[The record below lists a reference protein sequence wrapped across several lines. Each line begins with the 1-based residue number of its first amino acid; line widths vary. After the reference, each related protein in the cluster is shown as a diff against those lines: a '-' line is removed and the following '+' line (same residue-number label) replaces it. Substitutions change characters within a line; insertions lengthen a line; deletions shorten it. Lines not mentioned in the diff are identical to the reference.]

1 MKDAVTGALE
11 LLLVV
16 DRYGLARPDDALS
29 RATTLEVLMRS
40 AQLLAVA
47 ALRSVRDS
55 YPATNQFLFQE
66 PEAEI
71 VVARDAL
78 VDGGDFLRFADLLD
92 LLSEESLPCVAS
104 RLHRG
109 WQDRVQSCREARR
122 VSQEAAGFSLGPE
135 ERAALLSGLAVAN
148 RVFRIPP
155 PLDLDAKRGAAGF
168 DALLRLIERLA
179 PSDQASAFRDLTSK
193 LASTASPA

>member
-1 MKDAVTGALE
+1 
-11 LLLVV
+11 
-16 DRYGLARPDDALS
+16 
-29 RATTLEVLMRS
+29 MRS

-47 ALRSVRDS
+47 RLMPARDR
-55 YPATNQFLFQE
+55 YAATNQMLFQE
-66 PEAEI
+66 PEPEI

-78 VDGGDFLRFADLLD
+78 VEEGDFLRFADLLD

-122 VSQEAAGFSLGPE
+122 ISQEAVGLALGPE

-168 DALLRLIERLA
+168 DALLRLINRLA
-179 PSDQASAFRDLTSK
+179 PSNQESAFQELTSS
-193 LASTASPA
+193 LADTASTA